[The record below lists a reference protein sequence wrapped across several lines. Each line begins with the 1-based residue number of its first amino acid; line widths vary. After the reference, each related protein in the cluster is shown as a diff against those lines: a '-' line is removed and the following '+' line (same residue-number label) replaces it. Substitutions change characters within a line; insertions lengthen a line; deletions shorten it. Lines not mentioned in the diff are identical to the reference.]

1 MEKTYAPHEVDPSD
15 DLVKTVSRQLPQ
27 NSAGD
32 IDYKTEKSL
41 MLSVRGSVLLISASA
56 GRLRAYSLPDGI
68 WVEFAAFGKK
78 TGNFLGEGSTV
89 GDLLDVLKE
98 KKEWEKTSPTLALG
112 KMLSESFGNIRRKTL
127 KAVCQY
133 SSKENLELWK
143 EGLSSW
149 TEKTGLKPQ
158 TGGEITDALIV
169 SFTKQYGRPPF
180 TLKYPRGS
188 FQNEIETLR
197 PIALPLFR
205 GDVVFLTM
213 HREEAVSYAFS
224 SITFGERPYVTVNL
238 FGSGNEILSKDKSRS
253 VSFAV
258 PATEDYEKFLKEARN
273 MTGSIDWKTVDLA
286 KYHFLRSNSARES
299 FETLTEC
306 DSRRVPFGEYALAA
320 HLITGGQRS
329 LYSQEKRLLLDVFQ
343 KVSTCQLRVDTVTTD
358 RGETHKIL
366 VADLTRGK
374 NSDGLP
380 SRGSFV
386 LSCDGK
392 VPLGHYALGNIE
404 ALRERKIGSMWQ
416 KTSLRKSETALER

>member
-1 MEKTYAPHEVDPSD
+1 MKKTYAPHKVDPSD
-15 DLVKTVSRQLPQ
+15 DLVKTVSRLLSSDSSE
-27 NSAGD
+27 NMGHMA
-32 IDYKTEKSL
+32 EKSL
-41 MLSVRGSVLLISASA
+41 LLSVRESVLLISASA
-56 GRLRAYSLPDGI
+56 GRLMAYSLPDGF

-78 TGNFLGEGSTV
+78 PGNFLGEGSTV
-89 GDLLDVLKE
+89 GDLLDVMEE
-98 KKEWEKTSPTLALG
+98 KKEGEKTAPTLSLG
-112 KMLSESFGNIRRKTL
+112 KMLNESFGNIRRETL
-127 KAVCQY
+127 EAVCQY

-143 EGLSSW
+143 EEFSSW

-180 TLKYPRGS
+180 PLKYSRGS

-258 PATEDYEKFLKEARN
+258 HATEDYEKFLKEARN